1 MPPHPRTD
9 TDESTQGQ
17 LVESAHITFTGMSL
31 NALET
36 PPQLDDRMKFEV
48 TAVCNGSGLE
58 RRKDGELRKT
68 MKMEVIDVQPIGE
81 IEKPERDPE
90 LPYDTATD
98 ED

>member
-1 MPPHPRTD
+1 MPPKLRTD
-9 TDESTQGQ
+9 EPDQQ
-17 LVESAHITFTGMSL
+17 PLVESAHIKFTGMSL

-90 LPYDTATD
+90 LPYDDAAD

>member
-1 MPPHPRTD
+1 MPPKSRTD
-9 TDESTQGQ
+9 DEPDQTA
-17 LVESAHITFTGMSL
+17 LVESAHIKFTGMSL
-31 NALET
+31 NALDS
-36 PPQLDDRMKFEV
+36 PPQLDDRMRFEV

-68 MKMEVIDVQPIGE
+68 MKMDVIDVQPIGE

-90 LPYDTATD
+90 LPYDAAGD